1 MYFSPPDFNI
11 SVVCIL
17 RCLYFSLVPVCETWC
32 SALCALA
39 RKPNKVKQHLLH
51 LKSSHQTIHAQF
63 HASDDMKSFS
73 FLQTRAKWGGNIEG
87 KLLFWGIDRF
97 LWAFLLWMFL
107 WAFLLWRGREVSYS
121 RMLMLK
127 LFQPFL
133 FGDLI
138 WIPFTKFST

>member
-1 MYFSPPDFNI
+1 MHFSPPDFNI

-87 KLLFWGIDRF
+87 KLLFWGDQQVFMSISALDVFMSISALEREGSVIF
-97 LWAFLLWMFL
+97 ANVNAEVISALSV
-107 WAFLLWRGREVSYS
+107 WRSNLNS
-121 RMLMLK
+121 
-127 LFQPFL
+127 FHQ
-133 FGDLI
+133 I
-138 WIPFTKFST
+138 